1 MYIYVGTF
9 ALLAMLSVL
18 EYFTRKKIFFYTG
31 IVFLT
36 GLAGFR
42 FSTGYDFSS
51 YNNFFD
57 RLINWGKIFDG
68 SIDAEPGYLLLNYIV
83 RELGMNFSTFV
94 LLFSII
100 SLLLLAYALNNY
112 FPVPSIAL
120 LYYYS
125 RFFLVRD
132 MGQIRSSIVAI
143 IFLLALPAFKK
154 RNLRNIILL
163 SLIGSL
169 FHIVSIFI
177 ILAYFFVQIV
187 KEINV
192 PKEILLISASSLV
205 GTIFFFPDLF
215 RFMIPDR
222 YYGYLSGYYAQGNW
236 IFNPVFIMQLG
247 ILVGATI
254 FVKSNNSI
262 FTKNFN
268 ILLTLYCLSTILL
281 VCFGPLA
288 TIGGRIS
295 TIFSTVEIFI
305 VPILL
310 DKLFKNKFLFLM
322 VFILFSLLIFILIFI
337 VSGAY
342 NSYIPYNM
350 VFFINR

>member
-1 MYIYVGTF
+1 
-9 ALLAMLSVL
+9 
-18 EYFTRKKIFFYTG
+18 
-31 IVFLT
+31 
-36 GLAGFR
+36 
-42 FSTGYDFSS
+42 
-51 YNNFFD
+51 
-57 RLINWGKIFDG
+57 
-68 SIDAEPGYLLLNYIV
+68 
-83 RELGMNFSTFV
+83 
-94 LLFSII
+94 
-100 SLLLLAYALNNY
+100 
-112 FPVPSIAL
+112 
-120 LYYYS
+120 
-125 RFFLVRD
+125 
-132 MGQIRSSIVAI
+132 VAI

-310 DKLFKNKFLFLM
+310 DNLFKNKFLFLL

>member
-9 ALLAMLSVL
+9 ALLALLSIL
-18 EYFTRKKIFFYTG
+18 EYFTRKKIFFYSG
-31 IVFLT
+31 ILFLMS
-36 GLAGFR
+36 LAGFR

-51 YNNFFD
+51 YNNFFNQ
-57 RLINWGKIFDG
+57 LVNWNKVFDG
-68 SIDAEPGYLLLNYIV
+68 SIDAEPGYLFLNYVV
-83 RELGMNFSTFV
+83 RELGMNFSSFV

-143 IFLLALPAFKK
+143 IFLLALPEFKK
-154 RNLRNIILL
+154 RNLKNVILL

-169 FHIVSIFI
+169 FHMVALFI
-177 ILAYFFVQIV
+177 IPAYFFVKIV
-187 KEINV
+187 KEINI
-192 PKEILLISASSLV
+192 PKEILLIGISALV
-205 GTIFFFPDLF
+205 GIIFFFPDLF
-215 RFMIPDR
+215 KFMIPDR

-236 IFNPVFIMQLG
+236 IFNPVFIMQCG
-247 ILVGATI
+247 ILIGATL
-254 FVKSNNSI
+254 FVKSKNSI
-262 FTKNFN
+262 FNKNFN
-268 ILLTLYCLSTILL
+268 LLLSVYCLSTILL

-305 VPILL
+305 VPIFLES
-310 DKLFKNKFLFLM
+310 LFKNKYLFIIM
-322 VFILFSLLIFILIFI
+322 MILFSFMIFILIFI
-337 VSGAY
+337 ISGAY
-342 NSYIPYNM
+342 NSYIPYNT
-350 VFFINR
+350 VF